1 MSRRVRTMI
10 GVPIALAAVIM
21 LFVVVGLVAGCGS
34 SSGTS
39 SSSGSMQAAGKAVAA
54 PEPVMGS
61 DGGTATKSQSGGAA
75 SGQDFAAAI
84 PPASAPSSHYLVRT
98 GDLSLLVARG
108 TLLSTVDRITS
119 MTTAVN
125 GYVVS
130 SAVGSQDTSAGA
142 VEPMPLDTA
151 VSSDSAVKRSAP
163 ASQGNPYA
171 SLVVRVPEQF
181 FDAAIKRFSKLGDVQ
196 SVTTS
201 SEDVT
206 SQYVDLQARLTHFRA
221 VERRLVA
228 FLSQTTTVSQMLA
241 VQDRIDK
248 VQLTI
253 EELTAQLKSMQETTT
268 YGTLSVYVSE
278 KDRTPVTV
286 HAGNTFGGTLRN
298 SLDLLG
304 RGVRVTALVVTAM
317 LPWLLVFGVIGAVA
331 WYVVRRVRRSRRQ
344 AAQPSA
350 PA

>member
-1 MSRRVRTMI
+1 MSRRTRI
-10 GVPIALAAVIM
+10 IAVPIALTAVVM
-21 LFVVVGLVAGCGS
+21 LFAVGLVAGCGS
-34 SSGTS
+34 SGAG
-39 SSSGSMQAAGKAVAA
+39 SSSGSGSMRAADQAVNA
-54 PEPVMGS
+54 PYS
-61 DGGTATKSQSGGAA
+61 A
-75 SGQDFAAAI
+75 SGSGSAAKAKSVAGEASSGRDFAAAI

-108 TLLSTVDRITS
+108 ALLSTVDRIKS
-119 MTTAVN
+119 LTTAVN
-125 GYVVS
+125 GYVMS
-130 SAVGSQDTSAGA
+130 SAVGSQDIGTGTP
-142 VEPMPLDTA
+142 EPMPLDTA
-151 VSSDSAVKRSAP
+151 VSSDDAAKGSVS
-163 ASQGNPYA
+163 SGQGTPYA
-171 SLVVRVPEQF
+171 SLVVRVPEQY
-181 FDAAIKRFSKLGDVQ
+181 FDAAIKHFSRLGEVQ

-206 SQYVDLQARLTHFRA
+206 SQYVDLQARLTHYRA

-278 KDRTPVTV
+278 KHRTPVTS
-286 HAGNTFGGTLRN
+286 HAGNSFGGTLRD

-304 RGVRVTALVVTAM
+304 RGIRVTALVVTAM
-317 LPWLLVFGVIGAVA
+317 LPWLVVFGVIGAVA

-344 AAQPSA
+344 AAQPST